1 MFFATLTKKTVFFNI
16 NNMHKNDFNKTIKQ
30 NKSIILIS
38 VGSSF
43 LTTIV
48 ILGLLIGLSMNNV
61 ITINNLNR
69 STQTAS
75 SVKSG
80 ASVEQ
85 TQVMNTVEKTNPAVV
100 SIVISKYVQNLE
112 NNNSL
117 YNYLFNFNSNNN
129 SNSNSNNSTEKK
141 EIGGGSGFFVSSD
154 GYIVTN
160 CHVVEDTTADY
171 TVVTKDNQKYTAKI
185 IAKDKTLDVAVIKI
199 DGKNFSYLNFAD
211 SDTVK
216 LGQSAIAI
224 GNALAE
230 FQNSI
235 SLGIISGLS
244 RSITASDGNGSTEQ
258 LDGVIQTDAAINPG
272 NSGGPL
278 LDIKGNVIGVNV
290 AIEDS
295 ANSIGFALPS
305 NTVKAVVDSVMKNG
319 KIVKPYLGVRYTQI
333 TNDVK
338 KKNNLSVDYGVLV
351 SKGSTSSDLAVV
363 PGSPADKAGIV
374 ENDII
379 LEIDG
384 VKIDENKSL
393 ASIIRQKK
401 VDQTIKLKVIHD
413 GQTKDVD
420 VKLEKA
426 PDNL

>member
-1 MFFATLTKKTVFFNI
+1 MH
-16 NNMHKNDFNKTIKQ
+16 NNFKNTMKHNKTTL
-30 NKSIILIS
+30 LIS
-38 VGSSF
+38 IGSSV
-43 LTTIV
+43 LTTLLISGV
-48 ILGLLIGLSMNNV
+48 LIGLMA
-61 ITINNLNR
+61 NNLISFNAWQQ
-69 STQTAS
+69 SS
-75 SVKSG
+75 SVSQV
-80 ASVEQ
+80 SVKTGTTVENS
-85 TQVMNTVEKTNPAVV
+85 QVMNTVEKTNPAVV
-100 SIVISKYVQNLE
+100 SIIISKQISTLE

-117 YNYLFNFNSNNN
+117 YNYLFNLN
-129 SNSNSNNSTEKK
+129 SNSNSSSNSTEKQ

-160 CHVVEDTTADY
+160 CHVVEDSAADY
-171 TVVTKDNQKYTAKI
+171 TVLTKDNKKYTAKI
-185 IAKDKTLDVAVIKI
+185 IAKDKILDVAVLKI
-199 DGKNFSYLNFAD
+199 EGKDFTYLTFAD
-211 SDTVK
+211 SDTLK

-235 SLGIISGLS
+235 SLGIVSGLS

-305 NTVKAVVDSVMKNG
+305 NMVKSVVESVIKNG
-319 KIVKPYLGVRYTQI
+319 QIVKPYLGIRYTQI
-333 TNDVK
+333 NSNIK
-338 KKNNLSVDYGVLV
+338 SKNNLSVDYGVLV
-351 SKGSTSSDLAVV
+351 AKGSKTGELAVI
-363 PGSPADKAGIV
+363 PGSPADKASIV

-384 VKIDENKSL
+384 VKIDETKSF

-401 VDQTIKLKVIHD
+401 VDQTITLKVMHD
-413 GQTKDVD
+413 GSTKEVK

-426 PDNL
+426 PNSL

>member
-1 MFFATLTKKTVFFNI
+1 MK
-16 NNMHKNDFNKTIKQ
+16 HNKTTL
-30 NKSIILIS
+30 LIS
-38 VGSSF
+38 IGSSV
-43 LTTIV
+43 LTTLLISGV
-48 ILGLLIGLSMNNV
+48 LIGLMA
-61 ITINNLNR
+61 NNLISFNAWQQ
-69 STQTAS
+69 SS
-75 SVKSG
+75 SVSQV
-80 ASVEQ
+80 SVKTGTTVENS
-85 TQVMNTVEKTNPAVV
+85 QVMNTVEKTNPAVV
-100 SIVISKYVQNLE
+100 SIIISKQISTLE

-117 YNYLFNFNSNNN
+117 YNYLFNLN
-129 SNSNSNNSTEKK
+129 SNSNSSSNSTEKQ

-160 CHVVEDTTADY
+160 CHVVEDSAADY
-171 TVVTKDNQKYTAKI
+171 TVLTKDNKKYTAKI
-185 IAKDKTLDVAVIKI
+185 IAKDKILDVAVLKI
-199 DGKNFSYLNFAD
+199 EGKDFTYLTFAD
-211 SDTVK
+211 SDTLK

-235 SLGIISGLS
+235 SLGIVSGLS

-305 NTVKAVVDSVMKNG
+305 NMVKSVVESVIKNG
-319 KIVKPYLGVRYTQI
+319 QIVKPYLGIRYTQI
-333 TNDVK
+333 NSNIK
-338 KKNNLSVDYGVLV
+338 SKNNLSVDYGVLV
-351 SKGSTSSDLAVV
+351 AKGSKTGELAVI
-363 PGSPADKAGIV
+363 PGSPADKASIV

-384 VKIDENKSL
+384 VKIDETKSF

-401 VDQTIKLKVIHD
+401 VDQTITLKVMHD
-413 GQTKDVD
+413 GSTKEVK

-426 PDNL
+426 PNSL